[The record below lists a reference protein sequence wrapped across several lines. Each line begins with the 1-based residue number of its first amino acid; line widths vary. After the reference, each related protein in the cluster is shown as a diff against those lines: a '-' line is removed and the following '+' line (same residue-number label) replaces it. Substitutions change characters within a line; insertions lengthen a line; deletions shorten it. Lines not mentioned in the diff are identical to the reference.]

1 MDQKH
6 LELSQYLKLAKKLCH
21 FIFLSLSSLSLSS
34 LSLSSLPPSLPLFLS
49 PLSFSLSSFSF
60 LLSFSLSLL
69 PPSFLPQ
76 GATNCLHGLTFVFTG
91 VGESIERDEAAE
103 LVKKYGGRVT
113 TSLSKKTNYLVVGE
127 GAGMSKLAQVSCSQL
142 TRTCFLKEPMH
153 HYNV

>member
-1 MDQKH
+1 MSFH
-6 LELSQYLKLAKKLCH
+6 ISFPLFSLP
-21 FIFLSLSSLSLSS
+21 LSLRPISPSLL
-34 LSLSSLPPSLPLFLS
+34 PSLPLF
-49 PLSFSLSSFSF
+49 
-60 LLSFSLSLL
+60 
-69 PPSFLPQ
+69 PQ
-76 GATNCLHGLTFVFTG
+76 GATNCLYGLTFVFTG